1 MGLFPVGLAGPL
13 ARHSAGSVLCQPRY
27 PQLESSTEHGEAE
40 PSRQHQAR
48 TGPFADRIGA
58 AHARDRGRRH
68 HRPRRR
74 HSRRHGGLFIAAAEL
89 IRAVKGRVIVT
100 GMGKSGHVARKVAAT
115 LASTGTPAFF
125 VHPGEA
131 SHGDLGMITPD
142 DAIMA
147 LSWSGETAEL
157 KDLID
162 YSRRFRIGL
171 VAITADA
178 ASTLAKAADVALVLP
193 QAREACPHNLAPTTS
208 SLMQLA
214 LGDALAIALL
224 ESRGFTPVD
233 FGLLHPGGRLGALL
247 KFTRDIMHS
256 GDLGAARPA
265 RHQDVGCGAG
275 NVGQGPRLRRHHR
288 RRRQSHRHRHGRRSP
303 PPHARRSA
311 QRPGRRHHDPFAQDD
326 PSGSACERGAGSAQ
340 FDRRSPHC
348 SLSMPDGRSGSC
360 ISTICCAPARP
371 RTPEIGARSHRCACS
386 MSSPRT
392 GISCPIACRWR
403 ARRATRASRFMW
415 RRGWLTAPP
424 QSAPKAS
431 CCIRC
436 LSCAAASRHSAPS
449 PRSARCGT
457 FTASIAPDIVHHVAL
472 QATILGSIAAAG
484 LAGEQRERAD
494 RARLHLHLGQCQGN
508 AAAADP
514 QRAASPAAQ
523 PPEAVGPGAKSR

>member
-1 MGLFPVGLAGPL
+1 MP
-13 ARHSAGSVLCQPRY
+13 
-27 PQLESSTEHGEAE
+27 AE
-40 PSRQHQAR
+40 N
-48 TGPFADRIGA
+48 F
-58 AHARDRGRRH
+58 
-68 HRPRRR
+68 RPRNQWIMAKPNLRTSTMPGQGR
-74 HSRRHGGLFIAAAEL
+74 PLIESAVRALETEAGGVTALAAALRDGMGASFIAAAEL
-89 IRAVKGRVIVT
+89 IRGAKGRVIVT

-256 GDLGAARPA
+256 GPAMPLAPLGTKMSVAVLEMSAKGLGC
-265 RHQDVGCGAG
+265 VGITDGDG
-275 NVGQGPRLRRHHR
+275 NLTGIVTDGDLRRHMR
-288 RRRQSHRHRHGRRSP
+288 DDLLNARVENIMTRSP
-303 PPHARRSA
+303 KTI
-311 QRPGRRHHDPFAQDD
+311 RPDQLVSEALELLNSMKITALFVVDAGRPVGIVHIHD
-326 PSGSACERGAGSAQ
+326 
-340 FDRRSPHC
+340 
-348 SLSMPDGRSGSC
+348 LL
-360 ISTICCAPARP
+360 
-371 RTPEIGARSHRCACS
+371 
-386 MSSPRT
+386 RT
-392 GISCPIACRWR
+392 G
-403 ARRATRASRFMW
+403 
-415 RRGWLTAPP
+415 
-424 QSAPKAS
+424 
-431 CCIRC
+431 
-436 LSCAAASRHSAPS
+436 AA
-449 PRSARCGT
+449 
-457 FTASIAPDIVHHVAL
+457 
-472 QATILGSIAAAG
+472 
-484 LAGEQRERAD
+484 
-494 RARLHLHLGQCQGN
+494 
-508 AAAADP
+508 
-514 QRAASPAAQ
+514 
-523 PPEAVGPGAKSR
+523 